1 MRKVITFLCA
11 ALCIAAGTMAQ
22 AQQAPD
28 MFRDVDPSH
37 WAYDA
42 VKSLQA
48 KGILIGYPDGT
59 FKGRRTLTRY
69 EFAVALD
76 RALKSIGVIQGP
88 QGEQGPEGPQG
99 PQGDVGPAG
108 PEGPAGVTPEELA
121 TFRRLA
127 DEFKNE
133 LASLGDNV
141 NAIDRRLDDL
151 SKRVSNIQEE
161 INKMPKIYGHAFMGF
176 RNDSGTIHGVDADGL
191 TFAPNVVVEDLALG
205 VHAQLGN
212 GATLTGEM
220 ITGNYKGYETTGVS
234 ATGAIANDTYLQKLE
249 FNAPLKM
256 VGRDSSLT
264 IGRFG
269 EKISSLTF
277 EKPNFDTYLSDPDLN
292 DGKYYMDGARVNTNF
307 GSLNVN
313 LVAGQ
318 TTNVTGQI
326 INPTAGMTGT
336 MASNLLQIA
345 GGKGIKPAGIMPG
358 AITVDKVVGLNMGVN
373 VPVMHGIHL
382 RGTVMDLS
390 GNSNDPSM
398 ATYAGGDNVYVYGS
412 GLDMK
417 LSDRVTLQ
425 GEWAASVL
433 GAGRFSTRV
442 DHLDNAYNA
451 DLGYK
456 SGALN
461 VNAGYRYIDPLFYA
475 PGYWGKLGNW
485 YNPTNIQGPTFN
497 AAYDFTPR
505 LGVNVGGAYYTGAR
519 NLPGNLGTNDSIY
532 QVLAGVHFNPTKN
545 LVTTLGYEGV
555 FWNFGGGDAFG
566 IPSGSSVTPTEQY
579 FRIGA
584 GMNLT
589 SSTMLKLGYELGMFN
604 GHNLVSDY
612 TSGLNSANYNTFT
625 SSVIVK
631 Y

>member
-11 ALCIAAGTMAQ
+11 ALCLAVTGMAQ

-28 MFRDVDPSH
+28 MFKDVDPSH

-108 PEGPAGVTPEELA
+108 PEGPAGVTPDELD

-141 NAIDRRLDDL
+141 NAIDKRLDDL
-151 SKRVSNIQEE
+151 SKRVTDIQNQL
-161 INKMPKIYGHAFMGF
+161 NKMPKIYGHAFFGF
-176 RNDSGTIHGVDADGL
+176 RNDSGTLTGLDADGR
-191 TFAPNVVVEDLALG
+191 TFAPNVVVNDLALG

-220 ITGNYKGYETTGVS
+220 ITGNYKGYETTGV
-234 ATGAIANDTYLQKLE
+234 ANDGTIANDTYIQKLE
-249 FNAPLKM
+249 FNSPFKM
-256 VGRDSSLT
+256 MGRDGNMT

-269 EKISSLTF
+269 EKVSSLTF
-277 EKPNFDTYLSDPDLN
+277 EKPNFDTYLSDPYLN
-292 DGKYYMDGARVNTNF
+292 DGMYYLDGARIKSNF
-307 GSLNVN
+307 GSLSVEA
-313 LVAGQ
+313 VAGQ

-326 INPTAGMTGT
+326 LAPTAGMTDSQAT
-336 MASNLLQIA
+336 NLLQVVN
-345 GGKGIKPAGIMPG
+345 GKGIKPAFLQEG
-358 AITVDKVVGLNMGVN
+358 AVAIDKVVGLNMGVN
-373 VPVMHGIHL
+373 IPVMQGIHL
-382 RGTVMDLS
+382 RGTVMDLT
-390 GNSNDPSM
+390 GNSTVYPYTN
-398 ATYAGGDNVYVYGS
+398 YAGGDNVYVYGS
-412 GLDMK
+412 GMDMK
-417 LSDRVTLQ
+417 LSDRITLT

-442 DHLDNAYNA
+442 DHLDNAYKANV
-451 DLGYK
+451 GYK
-456 SGALN
+456 SGAFNLD
-461 VNAGYRYIDPLFYA
+461 AGYRYIDPLFYA

-497 AAYDFTPR
+497 ASYDFTPS
-505 LGVNVGGAYYTGAR
+505 LGMNVGGAYYTGAR
-519 NLPGNLGTNDSIY
+519 NLPGNLGTNDNIY
-532 QVLAGVHFNPTKN
+532 QVLAGMHWNPTKN

-555 FWNFGGGDAFG
+555 FWNFGKGDAFG
-566 IPSGSSVTPTEQY
+566 LPSSVTPTEQY

-604 GHNLVSDY
+604 GHNLISDN
-612 TSGLNSANYNTFT
+612 TMGLNSANYNTFT
-625 SSVIVK
+625 SSVVVK